1 MPIRVSS
8 GTAAVLGL
16 KSIRVDAAPTTAYLM
31 AGERCA
37 HACAFCPQSRDAG
50 SRGDLLSRVTW
61 SEYDEGVV
69 AGEIGKAVRGSH
81 LKRVCFQVVHSKEGL
96 DEARSAMERLR
107 GESDIPVCVSSV
119 LGTID
124 EVGGLLAMGADRVSI
139 PLDAATEEVYRRT
152 KTGSF
157 QRTLDLIR
165 EAAKAYPGRI
175 STHLIAGLGESEE
188 DCVRRIAEMVEL
200 GVTVGLFAFTPVR
213 GTRLEGYPQPGLASY
228 RRIQAAHY
236 LVREGLVRLPEIG
249 FGDGRIVRYGVDL
262 TQLREYLAGGKAFR
276 TSGCPDCNR
285 PYYNERPGGVFY
297 NYPRPLTE
305 EESAEAVQLVLGSVE
320 PYRDEPAR
328 NLEDR
333 AGGGRR

>member
-1 MPIRVSS
+1 MSIRVSS

-61 SEYDEGVV
+61 PEYDEAVV
-69 AGEIGKAVRGSH
+69 AGEIARAVSDRH
-81 LKRVCFQVVHSKEGL
+81 LKRVCFQVVHSREGL
-96 DEARSAMERLR
+96 DEARAAMERLR
-107 GESDIPVCVSSV
+107 EKADVPICVSSV
-119 LGTID
+119 LGNLD

-157 QRTLDLIR
+157 RRTLDLIR
-165 EAAKAYPGRI
+165 EAAGAYPGRI

-200 GVTVGLFAFTPVR
+200 GVTVGLFALTPVR
-213 GTRLEGYPQPGLASY
+213 GTRLEGYPQPDLASY

-236 LVREGLVRLPEIG
+236 LLREDAIGLNQLAFENGLVAG
-249 FGDGRIVRYGVDL
+249 YGL
-262 TQLREYLAGGKAFR
+262 TPVELERHLAGGEAFR
-276 TSGCPDCNR
+276 TSGCSDCNR
-285 PYYNERPGGVFY
+285 PYYNERPGGVIY
-297 NYPRPLTE
+297 NYPRPLTAE
-305 EESAEAVQLVLGSVE
+305 EAAEAVQWVLGPVS
-320 PYRDEPAR
+320 PAGENSPPGR
-328 NLEDR
+328 P
-333 AGGGRR
+333 GGDGA